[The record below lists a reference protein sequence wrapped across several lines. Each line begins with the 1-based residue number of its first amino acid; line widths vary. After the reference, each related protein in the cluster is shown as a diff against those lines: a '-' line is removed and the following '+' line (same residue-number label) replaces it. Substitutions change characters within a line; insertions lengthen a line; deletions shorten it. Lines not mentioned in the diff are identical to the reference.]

1 MTLSDLAR
9 DRNQLA
15 QALTKIK
22 SRALRFAWGLA
33 VGLYQDILS
42 NRIWLTL
49 TQLTSL
55 LLDR

>member
-22 SRALRFAWGLA
+22 SRALRFAWGLE
-33 VGLYQDILS
+33 VGSVSGHFIKS
-42 NRIWLTL
+42 NLADL
-49 TQLTSL
+49 
-55 LLDR
+55 